1 MSNNNKWLIGGIAG
15 VLLVCA
21 CVSLACIAAGGLVF
35 FQARQQTNINP
46 PPAVEA
52 TIAVTEENFT
62 ETGKATTTPTT
73 EGAQQESPTLVP
85 TRPASVSG
93 SSSGADAKETLNT
106 LENEVVPINDA
117 RDLAR
122 RLEGKK
128 NIPETIP
135 GPKEALKVGLEQSF
149 WASNVETNK
158 NFQVK
163 GTLRYVTDHLYFWI
177 ENGASY
183 DPSALKSLRTRSKV
197 KYIPPIE
204 SSLAANGA
212 RASIMTRICMC
223 CMHVG

>member
-21 CVSLACIAAGGLVF
+21 CVSLACIAAGGLAF

-46 PPAVEA
+46 SPAVEA
-52 TIAVTEENFT
+52 TIAVTEEDFT

-93 SSSGADAKETLNT
+93 GSSGADAKETLNT

-122 RLEGKK
+122 RAGREEKHPRDDPR
-128 NIPETIP
+128 PER
-135 GPKEALKVGLEQSF
+135 G
-149 WASNVETNK
+149 
-158 NFQVK
+158 VK
-163 GTLRYVTDHLYFWI
+163 GGTGTDLLGI
-177 ENGASY
+177 QRG
-183 DPSALKSLRTRSKV
+183 DQ
-197 KYIPPIE
+197 
-204 SSLAANGA
+204 
-212 RASIMTRICMC
+212 
-223 CMHVG
+223 